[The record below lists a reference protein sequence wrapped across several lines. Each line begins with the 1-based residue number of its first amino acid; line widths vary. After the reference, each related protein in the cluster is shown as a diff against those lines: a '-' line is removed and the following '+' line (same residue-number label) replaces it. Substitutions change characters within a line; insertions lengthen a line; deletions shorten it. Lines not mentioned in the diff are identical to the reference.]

1 MIPGSNQSPSDID
14 TMVMVLNAAGDR
26 FVEQFKPIEEV
37 RDVAL
42 QRLNDMCDASKEWHY
57 PVSIIEAECKEF
69 VKGTRLI
76 EDAEM
81 IDGDTVEEKV
91 ISAFRELK
99 KPEMRAALNR
109 KRDEMI
115 DAINAESDAVKMLE
129 IANDEISYLNSA
141 SDESEC
147 PECQAFLAE
156 LPTGANVRRVFD
168 RLGANCGTDALRKLV
183 STLGQETAT
192 SETEYTGVLG
202 PTLKL
207 ARPDMIDIAGVEEH
221 LPTPIEKISHEIHN
235 LWVPVD
241 RSKTLAS
248 PLKIVGPAIPEVGSF
263 DETFDNVADG
273 RGAALW
279 AENKKLSL
287 FWSGGIDSTVAL
299 VGLLR
304 TVPDGRLSDLKVHCN
319 AASIAEYP
327 EFYSDHIKDKVAV
340 STIPSVVKPTDRYS
354 AEDVFASTATQEIAK
369 ALKTTLVVTGE
380 LGDQCF
386 GSAGFANDPNKIAR
400 TLDAY
405 LSEDKFSS
413 FRDEINTLNAACP
426 IPVTAVTTMMW
437 WWNFALKWSEVRW
450 RSLTAVQDSTDFA
463 NVRHFFDTDDF
474 QRWSIANDAL
484 KIKNT
489 IQSYKWTAKDYI
501 YNFAGHDDYRDQKLK
516 VGSLRVRWG
525 APLGIDSNNTII
537 RAGDTST
544 DLGLIKE
551 RYGDKLLRFVEK

>member
-14 TMVMVLNAAGDR
+14 TMVMVLNDAGDR
-26 FVEQFKPIEEV
+26 FVEKYKPIEEV
-37 RDVAL
+37 RAVAL

-99 KPEMRAALNR
+99 KPEMRTALDR

-115 DAINAESDAVKMLE
+115 AAINAEADAVKMLE

-241 RSKTLAS
+241 RSGALAS

-299 VGLLR
+299 IALLK
-304 TVPDGRLSDLKVHCN
+304 TVPDGRLSDLTVYLN
-319 AASIAEYP
+319 AASIEEYP
-327 EFYSDHIKDKVAV
+327 EFYSDKIKDKLTV
-340 STIPSVVKPTDRYS
+340 STIPSVIKPNDRYW
-354 AEDVFASTATQEIAK
+354 AENVFASTATEEIAK
-369 ALKTTLVVTGE
+369 ALKTSLVVTGE

-386 GSAGFANDPNKIAR
+386 GSAGFANDPDKIAKS
-400 TLDAY
+400 LDAY

-413 FRDEINTLNAACP
+413 FRDEIDTLNAACP
-426 IPVTAVTTMMW
+426 IPVNSVTTMMW

-450 RSLTAVQDSTDFA
+450 RSLTAVTDKADFA

-474 QRWSIANDAL
+474 QKWSIANDDL
-484 KIKNT
+484 KIKDT

-501 YNFAGHDDYRDQKLK
+501 HDFAGHDDYRNEKLK

-525 APLGIDSNNTII
+525 APIAIDSNNTII

-544 DLGLIKE
+544 DLELIKQ
-551 RYGDKLLRFVEK
+551 RYGNTLSRFVK